1 MGGAPYLCSHNDE
14 TPPCVTQRT
23 PIVRR
28 HGFAIDGDV
37 CCPLGMPDDGTANG
51 INGIPN
57 IHDTFAISYIN
68 AIVCTTNADPR
79 IRIPQV
85 CQDSNEETRSLI
97 ELISPDGLGMSSNLT
112 SNLSMF
118 SSKSSIFSHRWEIR
132 SVSTAIADRLLGIV
146 VITPPRRRRQ
156 SNIP

>member
-14 TPPCVTQRT
+14 TPPRVTQRA

-28 HGFAIDGDV
+28 HGLAIDCDV
-37 CCPLGMPDDGTANG
+37 CCPLGMSDDGTAESVD
-51 INGIPN
+51 GIPN

-85 CQDSNEETRSLI
+85 CQDSNEEIRSLS
-97 ELISPDGLGMSSNLT
+97 ELISPDGLGIPSNLM
-112 SNLSMF
+112 SNLCML

-132 SVSTAIADRLLGIV
+132 SVSTATADRFLGII
-146 VITPPRRRRQ
+146 VIIPPRCRRQ